1 MNEKINREFNAQM
14 IREFYSAYLYL
25 SMASYFDS
33 VNLEGFASW
42 MKMQAREEM
51 YHGMKFYDFI
61 IDRGGNIQL
70 EDIKGEEAVWK
81 SPVEVFEHTL
91 SHEKKVTSFINDLVD
106 MAIEESD
113 HAANNF
119 LQWFVSE
126 QVEEESTADGIL
138 QKLKLTGKDSRAL
151 FMIDNELGRRV
162 FSPPSEGK

>member
-162 FSPPSEGK
+162 F